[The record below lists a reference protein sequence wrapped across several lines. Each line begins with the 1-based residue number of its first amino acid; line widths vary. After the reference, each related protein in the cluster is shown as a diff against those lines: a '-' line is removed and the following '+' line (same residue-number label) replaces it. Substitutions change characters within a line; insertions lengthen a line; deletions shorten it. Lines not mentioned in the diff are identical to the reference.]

1 MQREDPDGIV
11 IVCDFCRR
19 DWDGAEPMIE
29 GHHGSVL
36 CLECLK
42 AALRDQEISTEKYSC
57 TLCLR
62 FNIPGTLPH
71 WRNPAHPEAIVCQE
85 CLYQAGRAF
94 GRNPDVDFNFNPGDY
109 LPEVKRDKT
118 KATEESGDEHA

>member
-19 DWDGAEPMIE
+19 DWDGQEAMIE

-36 CLECLK
+36 CLACLK
-42 AALRDQEISTEKYSC
+42 RGLAEQKTGGEKYNC

-62 FNIPGTLPH
+62 FNIPPTLPRWSH
-71 WRNPAHPEAIVCQE
+71 PEHPEAVVCQE
-85 CLYQAGRAF
+85 CMYQAGKAF
-94 GRNPDVDFNFNPGDY
+94 GRNPDVDFKFDHTAYPPPG
-109 LPEVKRDKT
+109 PKVV
-118 KATEESGDEHA
+118 

>member
-1 MQREDPDGIV
+1 MQREDPDGII

-42 AALRDQEISTEKYSC
+42 KALEEQRTGTEKYKC

-62 FNIPGTLPH
+62 FNIPPTLPQ
-71 WRNPAHPEAIVCQE
+71 WSNAEHPEAIACQE
-85 CLYQAGRAF
+85 CLYQAAKAF
-94 GRNPDVDFNFNPGDY
+94 SRNPDVQWRWDPGQY
-109 LPEVKRDKT
+109 PPPGPKV
-118 KATEESGDEHA
+118 S